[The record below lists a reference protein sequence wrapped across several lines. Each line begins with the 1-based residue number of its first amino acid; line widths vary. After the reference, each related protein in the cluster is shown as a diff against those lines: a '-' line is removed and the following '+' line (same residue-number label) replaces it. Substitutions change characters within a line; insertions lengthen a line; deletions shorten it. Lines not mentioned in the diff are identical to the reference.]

1 MNAHFKRLVA
11 MRVFATVH
19 SLTLHYKS
27 FPLLY
32 MREPDYKGK
41 YTIQE
46 EVKQFKSK
54 LPTVYRHDAPQS
66 LRRCNA
72 KASVLQCKGHI
83 FHLPLH
89 CKAKSY
95 NSSSLLSIPTRKS
108 LAQWYN
114 KRYECTAA
122 TKVVC
127 QSALGYY
134 PPGSARPLGESCQSG
149 ADPVRAPAGAG
160 LAGPP
165 TKCDPPADQTP
176 LSFSGQTLPS

>member
-54 LPTVYRHDAPQS
+54 LPTVYH
-66 LRRCNA
+66 NA
-72 KASVLQCKGHI
+72 ERLC
-83 FHLPLH
+83 
-89 CKAKSY
+89 
-95 NSSSLLSIPTRKS
+95 SSLPSPRLSRV
-108 LAQWYN
+108 
-114 KRYECTAA
+114 
-122 TKVVC
+122 KVK
-127 QSALGYY
+127 
-134 PPGSARPLGESCQSG
+134 P
-149 ADPVRAPAGAG
+149 
-160 LAGPP
+160 
-165 TKCDPPADQTP
+165 
-176 LSFSGQTLPS
+176 